1 MPFLLLLCLSLA
13 CLPAK
18 WQAPATWWQ
27 PWDSLVAAGAV
38 LAGVLTLAVWI
49 VHRAVR
55 TMRAGNHEEAVG
67 RYNRWRTRHALAQM
81 AAYVL
86 LLYALGWGWSV
97 HEAFRRFGI
106 EPAGLPGIELLVLA
120 PLPLMLLSSWAVFYT
135 AEHAM
140 LASVAAR
147 PYGGRW
153 RYVLF
158 QARQNLALV
167 LPPILILVFT
177 QGLFR
182 LFPGAFASDLWQ
194 ALATLPLAVLLIV
207 LMPWFVRLVLPLR
220 SLEPGPLRDRLEA
233 AARRLNCRCSDI
245 LLWNTR
251 RGMANAMVVGLL
263 PRLRYVLLSDRLVQE
278 MTDDEIEA
286 VFGHEVGHVKHA
298 HMAYYLAF
306 MVGSLAVLGRATQL
320 LADAVPQ
327 WWPAA
332 GAYLEH
338 NQEWLA
344 SWLALPS
351 LAVLAAYIFGVFG
364 FLSRRCERQADI
376 YGCRAVSCDRSD
388 CAGHDE
394 SVQPAPAARGLCPA
408 GIATFVSALN
418 KVAWLNGISRT
429 RPGWLHSW
437 QHSTIARR
445 VDFLI
450 RIAAEPSEEKRFQRR
465 VFWTKTVLLLAVVW
479 LLVVLWLM

>member
-13 CLPAK
+13 CLPST
-18 WQAPATWWQ
+18 WHPPADWWTLL
-27 PWDSLVAAGAV
+27 DSAIAAVGVTALSLS
-38 LAGVLTLAVWI
+38 LAGWI
-49 VHRAVR
+49 VYRAIR
-55 TMRAGNHEEAVG
+55 GMRKGDRDAAVSS
-67 RYNRWRTRHALAQM
+67 YNRWRTRHALVQM

-86 LLYALGWGWSV
+86 LLYGLGWGWFVQES
-97 HEAFRRFGI
+97 FRRLGF
-106 EPAGLPGIELLVLA
+106 EPTSVPGIEMLVLA
-120 PLPLMLLSSWAVFYT
+120 PLPLTMALSWAVFYS
-135 AEHAM
+135 AERAM
-140 LASVAAR
+140 LASVADN

-153 RYVLF
+153 RYVFF

-167 LPPILILVFT
+167 LAPVLVLVIT
-177 QGLFR
+177 QGVFR
-182 LFPGAFASDLWQ
+182 LFPQTFSNDPAQ
-194 ALATLPLAVLLIV
+194 ALATLPLAVVMVL

-233 AARRLNCRCSDI
+233 AAKRLNCRCTDI

-251 RGMANAMVVGLL
+251 QGMANAMVVGLL
-263 PRLRYVLLSDRLVQE
+263 PQLRYVLLSDRLVQE

-298 HMAYYLAF
+298 HTAYYLAF
-306 MVGSLAVLGRATQL
+306 MVGSLAVIGRATQL
-320 LADAVPQ
+320 FADSLPG

-376 YGCRAVSCDRSD
+376 YGCRAVSCDRPD
-388 CAGHDE
+388 CAGHDD
-394 SVQPAPAARGLCPA
+394 SVTPAAAGRGLCIA
-408 GIATFVSALN
+408 GISTFISALN

-429 RPGWLHSW
+429 RPGFLHSW

-445 VDFLI
+445 VDFLT
-450 RIAAEPSEEKRFQRR
+450 RIAAEPAEERHFQRR
-465 VFWTKTVLLLAVVW
+465 VFWTKTILLVAVAL
-479 LLVVLWLM
+479 LLVVLWVV